1 MEQPAFTP
9 VLSEK
14 EKENEKKNT
23 YQTVYQQNFTSCLEK
38 QSKCKEFGKV
48 LNHILSRGK
57 VQTTFQDY
65 SNLWLE
71 EKVVIENHW
80 NCSIMNSPCKNE
92 NSRKMGERNPE
103 EVHSES
109 HEGKKSIANPSSD

>member
-9 VLSEK
+9 ILSEK

-71 EKVVIENHW
+71 EKVVTENY
-80 NCSIMNSPCKNE
+80 
-92 NSRKMGERNPE
+92 
-103 EVHSES
+103 
-109 HEGKKSIANPSSD
+109 